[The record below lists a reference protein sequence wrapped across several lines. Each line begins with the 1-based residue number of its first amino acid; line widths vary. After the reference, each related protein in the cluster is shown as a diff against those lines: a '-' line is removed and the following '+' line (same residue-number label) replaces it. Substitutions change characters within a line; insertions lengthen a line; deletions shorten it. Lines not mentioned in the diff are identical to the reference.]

1 MATNFFPIDPE
12 RVRQNAYLPVK
23 LAELSKSNPEKA
35 LELLQAWGDGTKTI
49 KKLWDEVIQYVGDTI
64 QTSKVGE
71 LNENQSSRVV
81 SITG

>member
-81 SITG
+81 GITG

>member
-23 LAELSKSNPEKA
+23 LSELSKVNPEKA

-49 KKLWDEVIQYVGDTI
+49 KKLWDEVVHYVGDNI
-64 QTSKVGE
+64 QN
-71 LNENQSSRVV
+71 L
-81 SITG
+81 

>member
-1 MATNFFPIDPE
+1 MTTNFFPIDPE

-64 QTSKVGE
+64 HTSQVNRGKE
-71 LNENQSSRVV
+71 
-81 SITG
+81 

>member
-1 MATNFFPIDPE
+1 MTKNFFPIDPE

-35 LELLQAWGDGTKTI
+35 LELLQAWGEGTKTI

-64 QTSKVGE
+64 QTSKEVQ
-71 LNENQSSRVV
+71 NENQSSRVAG
-81 SITG
+81 ITG